1 MKLTKNQKQRNPR
14 YFLKEGWFGFGD
26 DEPETPAEMNL
37 GREENAFEKLKA
49 QRAEEKARDK
59 AAIDSARQEYHKL
72 KSRIDRS
79 FDGDDPYPDPDRIE
93 DLRKLAT
100 RDLRQVYGDEAEE
113 LRDEIY
119 KTSQFY
125 SDKLYD
131 LKRKR
136 KARLEKE
143 RASQY
148 RPEPE
153 YDVLVDPI
161 TDRYETRRGGPPPAG
176 GQLYVRREG
185 ITKSRLKQ
193 IIREEIKRLQK

>member
-1 MKLTKNQKQRNPR
+1 MKFAKNQKQRNPR

-26 DEPETPAEMNL
+26 DEPEAPKED
-37 GREENAFEKLKA
+37 AFEKLKA
-49 QRAEEKARDK
+49 QRAEDKARDK

-93 DLRKLAT
+93 DLEKLAT

-161 TDRYETRRGGPPPAG
+161 TDRYETRRGGPPPTG
-176 GQLYVRREG
+176 ELYVQREG

-193 IIREEIKRLQK
+193 IIREEIKRLQKWN